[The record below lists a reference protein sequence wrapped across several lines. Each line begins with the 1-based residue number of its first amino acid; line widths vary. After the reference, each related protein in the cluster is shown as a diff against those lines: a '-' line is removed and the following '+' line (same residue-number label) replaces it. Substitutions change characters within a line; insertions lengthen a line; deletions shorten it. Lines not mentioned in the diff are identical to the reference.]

1 MKFALED
8 KFAFGDSYVFD
19 TNVLITL
26 LTFYPKD
33 KPTFRALWDEIESLI
48 KKKIM
53 FSTDVVYKEINRYRG
68 KNDIV
73 KKWAKSHRKSFFI
86 PPDKK
91 TWQYAQDIMKNF
103 PDLLDKKKL
112 QTGEPDADP
121 FLIALAKSEGATIIT
136 QERKDLPNRIPMVA
150 SQYRVKSID
159 LYEFFEERKLK
170 FVKEQ

>member
-1 MKFALED
+1 MKLP
-8 KFAFGDSYVFD
+8 FGDSYVVD
-19 TNVLITL
+19 TDILITL

-33 KPTFRALWDEIESLI
+33 KPTFKALWDEIENLI
-48 KKKIM
+48 KQKIM
-53 FSTDVVYKEINRYRG
+53 FSTDVVYQEINRYRG
-68 KNDIV
+68 KNDVV
-73 KKWAKSHRKSFFI
+73 KKWAKSHKKSFFI
-86 PPDKK
+86 PTDEE
-91 TWQYAQDIMKNF
+91 TWQLAQDIIRKF

-121 FLIALAKSEGATIIT
+121 FLIALAKSEGGTIIT

-150 SQYRVKSID
+150 LHYRVKSID

>member
-1 MKFALED
+1 M
-8 KFAFGDSYVFD
+8 KFAFGDIYVVD

-26 LTFYPKD
+26 MAHHPQD
-33 KPTFRALWDEIESLI
+33 KPTYQAIWDEIESLI
-48 KKKIM
+48 KQKNI
-53 FSTDVVYKEINRYRG
+53 FSTMEVYKEIIKYSGRSDQLKKWAISHKKRFFISPDEETCQLAR
-68 KNDIV
+68 DIV
-73 KKWAKSHRKSFFI
+73 KK
-86 PPDKK
+86 
-91 TWQYAQDIMKNF
+91 F
-103 PDLLDKKKL
+103 PDLVDKKKL

-150 SQYRVKSID
+150 SRYKVKSID

>member
-1 MKFALED
+1 MKLPFKD
-8 KFAFGDSYVFD
+8 YSYVVD
-19 TNVLITL
+19 NDVLITL
-26 LTFYPKD
+26 MRYHPPD
-33 KPTFRALWDEIESLI
+33 KPAYHAIWHEIESLI
-48 KKKIM
+48 KQKNI
-53 FSTDVVYKEINRYRG
+53 FSTIVVYDDIMTYLG
-68 KNDIV
+68 KDDRL
-73 KKWAKSHRKSFFI
+73 KKWAISHKKRFFI
-86 PPDKK
+86 PINSEIFRL
-91 TWQYAQDIMKNF
+91 AQDIAKKF

-150 SQYRVKSID
+150 LHYKVKSKD

>member
-1 MKFALED
+1 MKLP
-8 KFAFGDSYVFD
+8 FGDSYVVD
-19 TNVLITL
+19 NDVLITL
-26 LTFYPKD
+26 MRYHPPD
-33 KPTFRALWDEIESLI
+33 KPAYQAIWDEIKSLI
-48 KKKIM
+48 KQKNI
-53 FSTDVVYKEINRYRG
+53 FSTIVVYDEIMRYLG
-68 KNDIV
+68 KDDRL
-73 KKWAKSHRKSFFI
+73 KKWARLHKKRFFI
-86 PPDKK
+86 SPDKE
-91 TWQYAQDIMKNF
+91 TWRLAQDIIKKL

-150 SQYRVKSID
+150 SHYGVKSID

>member
-1 MKFALED
+1 MKLPL
-8 KFAFGDSYVFD
+8 GINHVVD
-19 TNVLITL
+19 TDILITL

-33 KPTFRALWDEIESLI
+33 KSTFKAVWDEIENLI

-53 FSTDVVYKEINRYRG
+53 FSTDVVYQEINRYRG
-68 KNDIV
+68 KNDVV
-73 KKWAKSHRKSFFI
+73 KKWAKSHKKSFFI
-86 PPDKK
+86 ATNKEI
-91 TWQYAQDIMKNF
+91 WQLAQDIIRKF

-121 FLIALAKSEGATIIT
+121 FLIALARSEGATIIT

-150 SQYRVKSID
+150 AHYRVKSID

>member
-1 MKFALED
+1 MKLALGID
-8 KFAFGDSYVFD
+8 YVVD

-26 LTFYPKD
+26 MAYHPPD
-33 KPTFRALWDEIESLI
+33 KPAYKAIWDEIESLI
-48 KKKIM
+48 KQKNI
-53 FSTDVVYKEINRYRG
+53 FSTMVVYDEIMRYLG
-68 KNDIV
+68 KDDRL
-73 KKWAKSHRKSFFI
+73 KKWAISHKKRFFI
-86 PPDKK
+86 PTNPEVFKL
-91 TWQYAQDIMKNF
+91 AQDVAKNF

-121 FLIALAKSEGATIIT
+121 FLIALAKSEGATIVT

-150 SQYRVKSID
+150 SHYRVKSID

>member
-1 MKFALED
+1 MKLPFED
-8 KFAFGDSYVFD
+8 YNYVVD

-26 LTFYPKD
+26 MAHHPQD
-33 KPTFRALWDEIESLI
+33 KPTYQAIWDEIESLI
-48 KKKIM
+48 KQKNI
-53 FSTDVVYKEINRYRG
+53 FSTMVVYGEIMRYLG
-68 KNDIV
+68 KNDQL
-73 KKWAKSHRKSFFI
+73 KKWAVSHKKRFFI
-86 PPDKK
+86 PTNSEVFKL
-91 TWQYAQDIMKNF
+91 AQDVAKDF

-150 SQYRVKSID
+150 LHYKVKSID

>member
-1 MKFALED
+1 MKLPFKD
-8 KFAFGDSYVFD
+8 YSYVVD
-19 TNVLITL
+19 NDVLITL
-26 LTFYPKD
+26 MRYHPPD
-33 KPTFRALWDEIESLI
+33 KPAYHAIWHEIESLI
-48 KKKIM
+48 KQKNI
-53 FSTDVVYKEINRYRG
+53 FSTIVVYDDIMRYLG
-68 KNDIV
+68 KDDRL
-73 KKWAKSHRKSFFI
+73 KKWAISHKKRFFI
-86 PPDKK
+86 PINSEIFRL
-91 TWQYAQDIMKNF
+91 AQDIAKKF

-150 SQYRVKSID
+150 LHYKVKSKD